1 MDRGMKQPPSF
12 QSDPSQGPAYDPMDR
27 IVQDLLNIQSF
38 LSYLSENP
46 KDTKYFETH
55 FSKILSLRKGLSL
68 QLKQLNEEPY
78 SYASSRL
85 GDLQKRN
92 EKIFSL
98 LEGVAGAV
106 NPFNKAE
113 FETLL
118 ESLETE
124 ILQFDN
130 HLTP

>member
-1 MDRGMKQPPSF
+1 MKQPPTI
-12 QSDPSQGPAYDPMDR
+12 QSDPTQGPAYDPMDR

-55 FSKILSLRKGLSL
+55 FPQILSLRKGLSL
-68 QLKQLNEEPY
+68 QLKQLGDEPY
-78 SYASSRL
+78 SYAASRI

-106 NPFNKAE
+106 NPFSKGE
-113 FETLL
+113 FDTFL

>member
-1 MDRGMKQPPSF
+1 MKQPPTI

-55 FSKILSLRKGLSL
+55 FPQILSLRKGLSL
-68 QLKQLNEEPY
+68 QLKQLSEDPYAYEPG
-78 SYASSRL
+78 RL
-85 GDLQKRN
+85 ADLQKRN

-98 LEGVAGAV
+98 LEGVAGSV
-106 NPFNKAE
+106 NPFNQPE
-113 FETLL
+113 FDAFL
-118 ESLETE
+118 ESIETE